1 MLAVLCSGRTVS
13 SDGRKPRIAVEHY
26 PPLNREFT
34 VNYLAIDAS
43 TEACSVAV
51 KFEGKIYSSFEVCP
65 QSHSLR
71 LLPMID
77 EILKEAACTLKD
89 LDGLI
94 FGRGPGSFT
103 GVRIGIG
110 VAQGLAFSADL
121 PVVGVST
128 LQTLAQWAHIEGKI
142 PVDKNQVIA
151 AIDARMGEVY
161 TGVFTLEN
169 NKESPY
175 FGLMQP
181 QSAEAVLA
189 PELLAEHYIKFTV
202 AQTYAVGTG
211 WEAYDK
217 SLSALKSDKNHPELL
232 FPHAEAM
239 LSIGEAAFA
248 NDEGVTAEHAQP
260 VYVRD
265 TVSWKKLPGK

>member
-1 MLAVLCSGRTVS
+1 M
-13 SDGRKPRIAVEHY
+13 
-26 PPLNREFT
+26 
-34 VNYLAIDAS
+34 NYLAFDAS

-51 KFEGKIYSSFEVCP
+51 KFNGKTFSSFEVCP

-77 EILKEAACTLKD
+77 EILKEAGCGLKD
-89 LDGLI
+89 LNGLI

-121 PVVGVST
+121 LVVGVST
-128 LQTLAQWAHIEGKI
+128 LQAMAQWAHIEDKI
-142 PVDKNQVIA
+142 PADKKHVIA

-161 TGVFTLEN
+161 TSVFTLESN
-169 NKESPY
+169 TASPY

-181 QSAEAVLA
+181 QLTEAVLA
-189 PELLAEHYIKFTV
+189 PELLAEHYRNFIAEK
-202 AQTYAVGTG
+202 TYAVGTG

-217 SLSALKSDKNHPELL
+217 SLSSLKTDKAHPELL

-239 LSIGEAAFA
+239 LCIGEAAFA